1 MLRLKNIV
9 KNYGTKENVVQAL
22 KGVSLDFRKSEFVS
36 ILGPSG
42 CGKTTMLNIIG
53 GLDKYTSGDLV
64 INGVST
70 KQYKDKDWDTYR
82 NHTIGFV
89 FQSYNLIPHLNVLGN
104 VEIALSLTGVNK
116 NERRARAL
124 EALEKVGLKDQ
135 ARKRPN
141 QLSGGQMQR
150 VAIARAL
157 VNNPQIIL
165 ADEPTGALDSE
176 TSVQVMDILK
186 EISRDRLIIMVT
198 HNNELAEKYSTRII
212 SMLDGVITKDTD
224 PFVLSEG
231 DELLS
236 ENHDITAVN
245 VDNPTKSSKGKNE
258 KSKIKKYSSM
268 GILTSF
274 NLSLRNLLSKKGR
287 TLMTSFA
294 GSIGIIGVALVL
306 AISNG
311 FTKYIDNMQ
320 SDTLGNYPVTVSAIA
335 MDTSKLTTVEIK
347 QEEGS
352 DSDNYLKP
360 YTPNSQAL
368 DFGKYNMLTNE
379 FINHVKEFEKSEK
392 DKGENSNIY
401 SVEYNYFTPL
411 KLVYKNSTGDYGF
424 YKKQNVTSVMSGT
437 SNATFYPLINN
448 KDFILSQYD
457 VIYGDFPEVDPDL
470 GYTNEVLLVVD
481 KGNKIS
487 DSVLKE
493 LGFVVEE
500 NMETGEYDLISIE
513 DICKAEFK
521 VVYND
526 DYYVP
531 NSNNFEEITEFA
543 KVDTLDQSVLQNL
556 YNNASTTLKISGVL
570 RLKED
575 ATTNVLTSGIAYM
588 NDFSQHYRQNCEESL
603 IAQKQSTNMTTFYDR
618 YHLTIA
624 EMVLLP
630 ELGNKIAQGFGSVQ
644 EINNFLFTA
653 YKYRLSDADA
663 RELGLQQIG
672 VSDIPI
678 NITFY
683 PKNFDGK
690 NAITSMIDEYNEK
703 QTNDNLKLVY
713 TDSAEFLTSSLGQL
727 IDIISYVL
735 IAFAGI
741 SLVVSSVMIGVI
753 TYASVVERTKEI
765 GVLRSLGARKKD
777 ISRVFNAETI
787 LIGFSAGTLGILVSY
802 LLCPIINLI
811 INVVGGGS
819 IGSIAILNP
828 LHALILVVISITLT
842 FISGLIPSKVASK
855 KDPVVALRVE

>member
-9 KNYGTKENVVQAL
+9 KHYGTKDNVVHAL

-42 CGKTTMLNIIG
+42 CGKTTLLNIVG

-104 VEIALSLTGVNK
+104 VEIALSLTGVKK

-124 EALEKVGLKDQ
+124 AALEKVGLKDQ
-135 ARKRPN
+135 AKKHPN

-157 VNNPQIIL
+157 VNDPQIIL

-186 EISRDRLIIMVT
+186 EISADRLVIMVT
-198 HNNELAEKYSTRII
+198 HNNDLANKYSTRII
-212 SMLDGVITKDTD
+212 SMLDGEITKDTNPYVVTQED
-224 PFVLSEG
+224 EFVTETIAQK
-231 DELLS
+231 D
-236 ENHDITAVN
+236 
-245 VDNPTKSSKGKNE
+245 TKSKESK
-258 KSKIKKYSSM
+258 KIKKYSSM

-287 TLMTSFA
+287 TTMTSFA

-335 MDTSKLTTVEIK
+335 MDTSKLTSVELK
-347 QEEGS
+347 PEAGS
-352 DSDNYLKP
+352 DSDSYVKP
-360 YTPNSQAL
+360 YTPNSQAM
-368 DFGKYNMLTNE
+368 DFGKYNMLTND
-379 FINHVKEFEKSEK
+379 FLNYVSEFEQSEK
-392 DKGENSNIY
+392 DKGEESNIY

-411 KLVYKNSTGDYGF
+411 KLVYKNTAGNYGF

-437 SNATFYPLINN
+437 ANATFYPLINN

-457 VIYGDFPEVDPDL
+457 VIYGEFPEVNPEL
-470 GYTNEVLLVVD
+470 GFTNEVLLVVD
-481 KGNKIS
+481 QGNKIS

-493 LGFVVEE
+493 LGFVIEE
-500 NMETGEYDLISIE
+500 NVETGEYDLISIE

-531 NSNNFEEITEFA
+531 NSANFDEITEFA
-543 KVDTLDQSVLQNL
+543 KVNTQDQSVLENL
-556 YNNASTTLKISGVL
+556 YNNATTTLKISGVL

-575 ATTNVLTSGIAYM
+575 ATTNVLTSGIAYL
-588 NDFSQHYRQNCEESL
+588 NDFKEHYRQSCEDSL
-603 IAQKQSTNMTTFYDR
+603 IAQKQATNMTTFYDR

-630 ELGNKIAQGFGSVQ
+630 ELGNKIAQGFGSVE
-644 EINNFLFTA
+644 EINNFLFAA
-653 YKYRLSDADA
+653 YKYRLDDMDA

-683 PKNFDGK
+683 PKNFEGK
-690 NAITSMIDEYNEK
+690 NAITSMIDDYNAK
-703 QTNDNLKLVY
+703 QTNENLKLVY

-787 LIGFSAGTLGILVSY
+787 LIGFSAGALGILVSY
-802 LLCPIINLI
+802 LICPIINLI
-811 INVVGGGS
+811 IRIVAGGA

-828 LHALILVVISITLT
+828 LHALILVVISMTLT